1 MRLLP
6 FEAVIDAADLITAIG
21 PGNYHHRDQN
31 ERHRRHLHCDC
42 DSRPVK
48 VTGTSVNGVTGVTLN
63 KTSDIIAVGAT
74 DQLTATVQPSTATV
88 QPSTATDQTVTW
100 NSDTPGVATV
110 SSSGL
115 VTGVAVGT
123 ANITATT
130 TDGSNITSTCAVTV
144 NVLKAQSNEQL
155 VVSAPATAVAGAP
168 FSFTVTAEPAIPV
181 R

>member
-21 PGNYHHRDQN
+21 PGSYHHRDQN
-31 ERHRRHLHCDC
+31 ERHRRHLRCDC

-74 DQLTATVQPSTATV
+74 DQLTATV